1 MTHLLTQAKTCEQ
14 RITIQPIT
22 IQPIAALPHHYDV
35 HIESRNLDA
44 KDPEA
49 WRTMFRTTCQ
59 QWGLKHVGMEIW
71 EATQ

>member
-1 MTHLLTQAKTCEQ
+1 MTKLLTQAQTYEQ
-14 RITIQPIT
+14 RITIQK
-22 IQPIAALPHHYDV
+22 IAALPNNYDV

-49 WRTMFRTTCQ
+49 WRTICRVTCE
-59 QWGLKHVGMEIW
+59 QWGLKHIGMEIW